1 MIHLKLQRPLVIFDL
16 ETTGVNFS
24 RDRIIDMFMIRVM
37 PDQTE
42 ERRYYRFNPGVPI
55 PPESTAIHGISD
67 EDVRESPFFKDKA
80 GEIHQWFADCDFAGF
95 NSNRFDFPM
104 LVEEFLRCGIS
115 LDYEKRKFVDAMR
128 IFHAMEPRDLSAAY
142 RFYCNKELKDAHS
155 AAADTEATWEI
166 LCAQLSRYPQ
176 LEPTVEHLQKISGQ
190 DDRADLAG
198 RMVYGNDGEVYFNFG
213 KHKGKKVKQVMRDEP
228 SYYEWMMNGEFSLQ
242 TKQVL
247 TRIRLSLRSDQA

>member
-55 PPESTAIHGISD
+55 PPESTAIHGIRD
-67 EDVRESPFFKDKA
+67 EDVREAPFFKDKA
-80 GEIHQWFADCDFAGF
+80 SEIHHWFADCDFAGF

-142 RFYCNKELKDAHS
+142 RFYCNKELTDAHN

-166 LCAQLSRYPQ
+166 LCAQLNRYPQ

-198 RMVYGNDGEVYFNFG
+198 RMVYGADGEVYFNFG